1 MMKRLQHIFIPC
13 QGDTFE
19 AIDWTRP
26 EDSFQTRHDLEMM
39 VRLARLDIPVGEW
52 EAYENLL

>member
-1 MMKRLQHIFIPC
+1 MKRLQHIFIPC

-52 EAYENLL
+52 EAYGNLL